1 VPNVAEIIKDHVTLE
16 VRCLDRLY
24 LNAYVPRLQTSGGV
38 IDVLVRGCRQKIASP
53 AVFGQITTAFKTAL
67 RTGADHDHIPW
78 VEFRKGERKD
88 TVVQRYRDRFT
99 QPSGVVLIGV
109 AQERASAW
117 SATKQRRGPFVD
129 FVYFRKS
136 VYVNHYYI
144 YVIDHEW
151 GPAFIKICGYAP
163 YAIKICLNGHEWAKR
178 QLHRRRLRFTA
189 LDNGFLSCA
198 NPDTLQ
204 MICSRLSE
212 SDIDAFFTRWQ
223 AQLPLPLTPAHHACG
238 FTYQLSILQLE
249 VSLTQVFDRPL
260 RGREFFESVIREN
273 LDLGRPDHVQLLFPR
288 KITRAT
294 PGRFTT
300 RVITTG
306 VNPSLHIAY
315 KRCRIK
321 QYFKEERALRTE
333 TTFNDT
339 YDFGVGRRLS
349 NLSYLRTLGDHINR
363 RVLETEALAHDCG
376 LAPAQLADLVQPT
389 QTAEGLP
396 APALKFGQPRVT
408 AVLNALCH
416 FLWTADGLTNAQL
429 RPLVAS
435 LLGTSYTTRQ
445 MGYDLRRLRRKGLIT
460 RLDSQKRY
468 VLTPYGRRVALFL
481 TKVHARVL
489 RPGLQALDLTFIAQI
504 PPALRTTFAAL
515 DRAIDLHVADAHIA
529 A

>member
-1 VPNVAEIIKDHVTLE
+1 MPNVAEIIKDHVTLE
-16 VRCLDRLY
+16 VRCIDRLY

-38 IDVLVRGCRQKIASP
+38 VDFLVRGCRQKIASP
-53 AVFGQITTAFKTAL
+53 AVFGQITTTFKTSL
-67 RTGADHDHIPW
+67 RAWADQHHIPW

-88 TVVQRYRDRFT
+88 TVAQRYRDRFT
-99 QPSGVVLIGV
+99 KPSGVVLIGV
-109 AQERASAW
+109 AQERASTW
-117 SATKQRRGPFVD
+117 SGTKRRTGPFVD
-129 FVYFRKS
+129 FLYSRKS
-136 VYVNHYYI
+136 ICVNHYYI
-144 YVIDHEW
+144 YVIDPEW
-151 GPAFIKICGYAP
+151 GPAFIKVCGYAP
-163 YAIKICLNGHEWAKR
+163 YAIKLCLNGHEWAKR
-178 QLHRRRLRFTA
+178 QLQRRRIRFAA
-189 LDNGFLSCA
+189 LDNGFLSCGQA
-198 NPDTLQ
+198 DALQ
-204 MICSRLSE
+204 TICDSLSA
-212 SDIDAFFTRWQ
+212 SDIDAFFARWQ
-223 AQLPLPLTPAHHACG
+223 AQLPLPLTAGHGACG

-249 VSLTQVFDRPL
+249 VSRTQVFDRPL

-315 KRCRIK
+315 KRCHIK

-333 TTFNDT
+333 TTFNNT

-376 LAPAQLADLVQPT
+376 LAGAQLADLVQPT
-389 QTAEGLP
+389 QTADGLP

-429 RPLVAS
+429 RPLVGS
-435 LLGTSYTTRQ
+435 LLGTTYTTRQ
-445 MGYDLRRLRRKGLIT
+445 MGYDLRRLIRKGLVK
-460 RLDSQKRY
+460 RLDRQKRY

-489 RPGLQALDLTFIAQI
+489 RPGLQALDLTFTAHA
-504 PPALRTTFAAL
+504 PPPLRTTFAAL
-515 DRAIDLHVADAHIA
+515 DHAIDAQIAEAHLA

>member
-16 VRCLDRLY
+16 LRCIDRLY
-24 LNAYVPRLQTSGGV
+24 INGYVPRLQASGGV
-38 IDVLVRGCRQKIASP
+38 IDFLVRACGQKIASP
-53 AVFGQITTAFKTAL
+53 AVFGQLTDAFKTRL
-67 RTGADHDHIPW
+67 RRWASEHQIPW
-78 VEFRKGERKD
+78 IEFRKGERKD
-88 TVVQRYRDRFT
+88 TVVQRYRDRFRK
-99 QPSGVVLIGV
+99 PSGVVVIGV
-109 AQERASAW
+109 AQERASGWA
-117 SATKQRRGPFVD
+117 ATKQRRGRFVD

-136 VYVNHYYI
+136 VCPNHYYL
-144 YVIDHEW
+144 YVLDPEW

-163 YAIKICLNGHEWAKR
+163 YAVKICLNGHEWAKR
-178 QLHRRRLRFTA
+178 QLQRRHIRFTA

-198 NPDTLQ
+198 KPDVLQ
-204 MICSRLSE
+204 TICQTLSE
-212 SDIDAFFTRWQ
+212 ADIEAFFTRWQ
-223 AQLPLPLTPAHHACG
+223 AQIPFPLLPVHQARG
-238 FTYQLSILQLE
+238 FSYQLSLLQLE

-273 LDLGRPDHVQLLFPR
+273 LDLGRPDQVQLLFPR

-300 RVITTG
+300 RVITDG

-315 KRCRIK
+315 KRCHIK

-339 YDFGVGRRLS
+339 YDFGIGRRLS
-349 NLSYLRTLGDHINR
+349 NLSYLRTLGDHINH
-363 RVLETEALAHDCG
+363 RVLETETLTHDCG
-376 LAPAQLADLVQPT
+376 LAPLQLADLVQPT
-389 QTAEGLP
+389 QTADGQP

-429 RPLVAS
+429 RPLIAS
-435 LLGTSYTTRQ
+435 LLGTPYATRQ
-445 MGYDLRRLRRKGLIT
+445 MGYDLRRLARKGLIK
-460 RLDSQKRY
+460 RLDRQKRY

-481 TKVHARVL
+481 TKVHARVI
-489 RPGLQALDLTFIAQI
+489 RPGLQALDLSFTAQV
-504 PPALRTTFAAL
+504 PPALRTTFTAL
-515 DRAIDLHVADAHIA
+515 DRAIDAHITEAQFA